1 MPTNSRAEVRLPARS
16 ADNVRENGRPLSQTD
31 GVVVRGLEGDRLV
44 LEVGSGDYRFL
55 SRA

>member
-16 ADNVRENGRPLSQTD
+16 IDSVRENGRPLSQTD
-31 GVVVRGLEGDRLV
+31 GVVVRGMDGDRLV